1 MFEDVY
7 NALVDALLFIPR
19 VLFWL
24 FIDAVSIFFPTI
36 GEGIGTEV
44 AQSLLTFNSGNF
56 GYFVEVT
63 QINTGISLSLSAL
76 IIRFIIRRLPF
87 IG

>member
-19 VLFWL
+19 VLYWL
-24 FIDAVSIFFPTI
+24 IIDPLSSFFSTLGVDIDLSPLTALSNF
-36 GEGIGTEV
+36 TE
-44 AQSLLTFNSGNF
+44 GNF
-56 GYFVEVT
+56 GYFVDAF
-63 QINTGISLSLSAL
+63 QLNYGIGLVVSAL
-76 IIRFIIRRLPF
+76 VIRFLIRRLPL